1 MCRYKRCHS
10 LSVIGASIGQLRT
23 MKYITED
30 EAKEE
35 VSNGPVQVLEVV
47 HLVHCTAVHSSLF
60 AVHCTIACIVSASI
74 VLAYSACCR
83 YAALWQ

>member
-1 MCRYKRCHS
+1 MVSLTHNS

-35 VSNGPVQVLEVV
+35 VTVMFKYLQLFTEHITLKLN
-47 HLVHCTAVHSSLF
+47 LF
-60 AVHCTIACIVSASI
+60 AAETHCTIAC
-74 VLAYSACCR
+74 C
-83 YAALWQ
+83 